1 MNLNA
6 QQELNG
12 KYIMEY
18 SHNAILH
25 NMWASTLQSH
35 AMDESWKVVFRKDA
49 KYKILHSVWFVDRS
63 TKQVRLIYA
72 IRHQDGEYL
81 GHNDRKRAQGRC
93 LKSVKCSILQSR
105 CWLHGCV
112 VFVKIQCNLKIATAL
127 WEYSYYYFHL
137 QMGSLRFWAAD
148 DLIKVTHFLSGRA
161 RIWSRLIASGIQA
174 HNHSDKFLLLH
185 TLTAFDVSV
194 FIWATLIVV

>member
-35 AMDESWKVVFRKDA
+35 AMDESRKVVFRKDA

-81 GHNDRKRAQGRC
+81 GHNDREHKEDVWSPWNVLFCNQGTGYMAVLC
-93 LKSVKCSILQSR
+93 LWKFSV
-105 CWLHGCV
+105 
-112 VFVKIQCNLKIATAL
+112 T
-127 WEYSYYYFHL
+127 
-137 QMGSLRFWAAD
+137 
-148 DLIKVTHFLSGRA
+148 
-161 RIWSRLIASGIQA
+161 
-174 HNHSDKFLLLH
+174 
-185 TLTAFDVSV
+185 
-194 FIWATLIVV
+194 